1 MLLMVP
7 ACGEPDRGPTRAPE
21 DTICVDHSR
30 LSAAAL
36 NKQRSQAV
44 AAAHAIAKQ
53 SNTGLLPSDR
63 AGTDAEATRTTF
75 SRLRYALNKYGTL
88 RVLYSTKLALVVAG
102 AKTSAPE
109 QTARLFLDA
118 HPALL
123 GLDTVK
129 DTLVLRQIK
138 KRPAGGHYV
147 TFGQQHQGVDCE
159 GTFVTVLLD
168 GQARVKG
175 FVGDVLPGI
184 TASPVASVNAAAA
197 VAKVGAIKAA
207 GPHTATGSPQ
217 LVYADQPRSRE
228 VHLAWRVHSSDSG
241 GRAWQHLVDAASGT
255 ILVSRSRRQPG
266 QDPLKELYHSGTLV
280 RSGSASSYYC
290 STCTPDP
297 YDEPACKPCSLNL
310 KEGQAWSHMADIAD
324 YWQSRF
330 GRQSYDGAN
339 AVMQTNLEYI
349 TPLTWSGYFDPNT
362 FQVHVNDYHADVTM
376 DTMAHEWQHAL
387 FNAEIG
393 EPQGGDPGAINEG
406 FSFSFSLVM
415 DNDWHA
421 GSRSARDPLYG
432 PCRPLG
438 PQPHGYRDYC
448 WDSQGG
454 PIYDDYYYNG
464 ALIMQSCYLVFGDGA
479 PPASCAQQTDC
490 PGDTAFGDT
499 YCACRSDAD
508 GSCTSPGARHCVK
521 VRNQVRVPYRG
532 QHHGWAPYHFA
543 QVNGFLHDNT
553 QLYAFP
559 DALELAACE
568 YDLSLSPPRDC
579 DFTGLSVRQAMLAQ
593 GFWEQHLE
601 ARQEHVGDGRFWTDR
616 RPALLSNLY
625 PTSTTCTP
633 PAPPDY
639 SSTCPA
645 GQACDD
651 GYCTGDRRLAMF
663 YRASDRTDG
672 HEEGTILYNDSL
684 NGRSFGYRT
693 PVLEGSSGEHVF
705 AGSGITAVRDPAV
718 SGSKELALVYKARD
732 DDTIRY
738 ILADLSASLPPA
750 WADEQT
756 VATSAATDAT
766 PMGINYDG
774 SLYFIYK
781 QAGGTA
787 LKYILAGETVPV
799 PIPGASSSMA
809 PSAVVAAGRLWVFF
823 RGTGAISEGDTSVYY
838 TSYNGSSWTAVQQLA
853 TVEPNQVLMTQFRPE
868 SRYYAGRIWLFL
880 TTAGGWGL
888 SQVSFLPTGSGGVS
902 GLSPTVALRQ
912 TDYLWDPD
920 RTYTATVQHGEH
932 LRLYYSYA
940 GGSTWHIA
948 KAGEG

>member
-7 ACGEPDRGPTRAPE
+7 ACGEPDRGPSRAPE

-88 RVLYSTKLALVVAG
+88 RVLYSTKLARVIAG

-123 GLDTVK
+123 GLDSVK

-159 GTFVTVLLD
+159 GSFVTVLLD
-168 GQARVKG
+168 GKARVKG

-217 LVYADQPRSRE
+217 LVYADQ
-228 VHLAWRVHSSDSG
+228 L
-241 GRAWQHLVDAASGT
+241 
-255 ILVSRSRRQPG
+255 
-266 QDPLKELYHSGTLV
+266 
-280 RSGSASSYYC
+280 
-290 STCTPDP
+290 
-297 YDEPACKPCSLNL
+297 
-310 KEGQAWSHMADIAD
+310 
-324 YWQSRF
+324 
-330 GRQSYDGAN
+330 
-339 AVMQTNLEYI
+339 
-349 TPLTWSGYFDPNT
+349 
-362 FQVHVNDYHADVTM
+362 
-376 DTMAHEWQHAL
+376 
-387 FNAEIG
+387 
-393 EPQGGDPGAINEG
+393 
-406 FSFSFSLVM
+406 
-415 DNDWHA
+415 
-421 GSRSARDPLYG
+421 
-432 PCRPLG
+432 
-438 PQPHGYRDYC
+438 
-448 WDSQGG
+448 
-454 PIYDDYYYNG
+454 
-464 ALIMQSCYLVFGDGA
+464 
-479 PPASCAQQTDC
+479 
-490 PGDTAFGDT
+490 
-499 YCACRSDAD
+499 
-508 GSCTSPGARHCVK
+508 
-521 VRNQVRVPYRG
+521 
-532 QHHGWAPYHFA
+532 
-543 QVNGFLHDNT
+543 
-553 QLYAFP
+553 
-559 DALELAACE
+559 
-568 YDLSLSPPRDC
+568 
-579 DFTGLSVRQAMLAQ
+579 
-593 GFWEQHLE
+593 
-601 ARQEHVGDGRFWTDR
+601 
-616 RPALLSNLY
+616 
-625 PTSTTCTP
+625 
-633 PAPPDY
+633 
-639 SSTCPA
+639 
-645 GQACDD
+645 
-651 GYCTGDRRLAMF
+651 
-663 YRASDRTDG
+663 
-672 HEEGTILYNDSL
+672 
-684 NGRSFGYRT
+684 
-693 PVLEGSSGEHVF
+693 
-705 AGSGITAVRDPAV
+705 
-718 SGSKELALVYKARD
+718 
-732 DDTIRY
+732 
-738 ILADLSASLPPA
+738 
-750 WADEQT
+750 
-756 VATSAATDAT
+756 
-766 PMGINYDG
+766 
-774 SLYFIYK
+774 
-781 QAGGTA
+781 
-787 LKYILAGETVPV
+787 
-799 PIPGASSSMA
+799 
-809 PSAVVAAGRLWVFF
+809 

-912 TDYLWDPD
+912 TDYLWDPV